1 MKRTYEIVW
10 ARVAEADLLGIV
22 EFIAGNNPPAAL
34 EVLGKIKARTAR
46 LHHSP
51 KRGRV
56 IPELLRQ
63 GISRY
68 REIVI
73 KPWRVFYRIEV
84 KKVYVVSVIDGR
96 RNVEDLLL
104 ERLLK

>member
-1 MKRTYEIVW
+1 MKKTFEILW
-10 ARVAEADLLGIV
+10 AAAAETDLLGIA
-22 EFIAGNNPPAAL
+22 EYIAHDNPRAAL
-34 EVLGKIKARTAR
+34 KVLNKIKAGTAR
-46 LHHSP
+46 LDNSP
-51 KRGRV
+51 KRGRIV
-56 IPELLRQ
+56 PELLRH

-73 KPWRVFYRIEV
+73 RPWRVFYRIEE

-96 RNVEDLLL
+96 RNVEDVLL